1 LRSSDMFVVPAERAS
16 AGPVARYC
24 ARYKQYVVDQ

>member
-1 LRSSDMFVVPAERAS
+1 MSVVPAERAS